1 MCRQL
6 ARRSLIS
13 TVVPHEAKRRSQMR
27 NCASENLE
35 ISGFVLCT
43 PRNDG
48 DGYVALVLTPIT
60 SAEAAMSPPG
70 TFSFDAPGDA
80 ARAAELRR
88 VKVLATLVLVGTL
101 ALFVTAKALVPVH
114 PVFGFVAAFAEAA
127 TIGGLADWYA
137 VVALFK
143 RPLGL
148 PIPHTAIIQSNQHR
162 IADKLGEFIE
172 VHFLEAAP
180 VAAKLRQ
187 IDFGS
192 FIADWLRDRK
202 RSTDLARFTLRL
214 LPEAVTATETSG
226 LMTFITR
233 RITTQLQGIDLAP
246 LAAGTLRAFV
256 AEGRHQ
262 GLLDDILRAV
272 HQSLTEPET
281 MAMIREKIRGELP
294 TLLKLYRA
302 DKYLVNKI
310 VASATAFFEEVRDDP
325 KHPFRG
331 EFDRMVLT
339 FVDRLGSDPSYADR
353 IDGLKRDLLARP
365 ELGDLARNVW
375 SNARSFIERSASGE
389 SQVLQQHLAGMFMKT
404 GDTLA
409 ADPELRAEI
418 NQGFVAVL
426 RSFIADQKSVV
437 SSFISDQVKAWD
449 MGQLLQLIEINIGRD
464 LQYIRFNGSLIG
476 GLAGLALYT
485 AEVLPRML

>member
-1 MCRQL
+1 M
-6 ARRSLIS
+6 A
-13 TVVPHEAKRRSQMR
+13 
-27 NCASENLE
+27 
-35 ISGFVLCT
+35 
-43 PRNDG
+43 
-48 DGYVALVLTPIT
+48 T
-60 SAEAAMSPPG
+60 SG

-88 VKVLATLVLVGTL
+88 VKALATLVLVGTL
-101 ALFVTAKALVPVH
+101 ALFVTAKMLLHVH

-172 VHFLEAAP
+172 VHFLEPAP
-180 VAAKLRQ
+180 VEAKLRQ
-187 IDFGS
+187 LDFGC

-202 RSTDLARFTLRL
+202 RSADLARFTLRL
-214 LPEAVTATETSG
+214 LPEAFRATETSG

-233 RITTQLQGIDLAP
+233 RITTQLQSIDLAP

-256 AEGRHQ
+256 SEGRHQ
-262 GLLDDILRAV
+262 ALLDDLMGAL
-272 HQSLTEPET
+272 HESLTKPET
-281 MAMIREKIRGELP
+281 MAMFRAKIRAELP
-294 TLLKLYRA
+294 TLLKLYRT
-302 DKYLVNKI
+302 DKFLVKKI
-310 VASATAFFEEVRDDP
+310 VASATAFFEEVRTDP

-331 EFDRMVLT
+331 EFDRMVLS
-339 FVDRLGSDPSYADR
+339 FVDRLGSDPGYAER

-365 ELGDLARNVW
+365 ELGELARNIW
-375 SNARSFIERSASGE
+375 SNARSFVERSARGE
-389 SQVLQQHLAGMFMKT
+389 TQVLQHHLTRMFMEAGEALAG
-404 GDTLA
+404 
-409 ADPELRAEI
+409 DPELRAEI
-418 NQGFVAVL
+418 NQGLVTVL
-426 RSFIADQKSVV
+426 RSFIADQKSGV

-449 MGQLLQLIEINIGRD
+449 MGQLISLIEINIGRD

-476 GLAGLALYT
+476 GLAGLGLYT
-485 AEVLPRML
+485 AESLLRLL